1 MSKKSLVYIIQSL
14 VKEDCIIQKLKIRK
28 NIEIVYL
35 SSPNPEFIVIVT
47 FGVDMLKSTLVSK
60 SI

>member
-1 MSKKSLVYIIQSL
+1 LEYNGWINKKYSFSPKKY
-14 VKEDCIIQKLKIRK
+14 CIIQKLKIRK

-47 FGVDMLKSTLVSK
+47 FGVDMLKSTLE
-60 SI
+60 